1 MAKQNSEIEKN
12 SDVTTTVN
20 DNIKAGA
27 LQHLEYM
34 NSLKNE
40 SVNLAEKF
48 NEKNKGVNND
58 FKVLI

>member
-1 MAKQNSEIEKN
+1 MKKENNDMDKN

-27 LQHLEYM
+27 LQHVDYM
-34 NSLKNE
+34 NSLKND

-48 NEKNKGVNND
+48 NEKNKGINND